1 MGLPPPD
8 FGHWT
13 LDVGLSVNMIQAI
26 FFDFNGVIIDDEPL
40 QMAAYKDVLAGQGID
55 LSESDYYSAL
65 GMDDRTF
72 VRAAFERAKK
82 KLTDDVL
89 QLMTEGKTA
98 RHRKLIEQEL
108 PLFPG
113 VVTLLKASA
122 REFSLGLVS
131 MAAADEIDYVLER
144 ARLSSLFSV
153 IVSAENVS
161 NCKPAPECYATA
173 LQKLNEKRLA
183 ERRLP
188 VLPREC
194 LVIEDSPP
202 GIMSGRA
209 AGMRTLGV
217 TNTVSEEQLRAAGAD
232 VVTPSLADWTGDAVH
247 HVFD

>member
-1 MGLPPPD
+1 
-8 FGHWT
+8 
-13 LDVGLSVNMIQAI
+13 MIQAI

-40 QMAAYKDVLAGQGID
+40 QMAAYKDVLAERGID
-55 LSESDYYSAL
+55 LTESDYYSAL

-72 VRAAFERAKK
+72 VRAAFERARK

-89 QLMTEGKTA
+89 QLMLEDKTV

-113 VVTLLKASA
+113 VVTFLKASA

-131 MAAADEIDYVLER
+131 MATADEINYVFER
-144 ARLSSLFSV
+144 ARLSPLFSV
-153 IVSAENVS
+153 VLSAENVS
-161 NCKPAPECYATA
+161 SCKPAPECYVTA
-173 LQKLNEKRLA
+173 VEKLNEKRLA

-188 VLPREC
+188 VLGSEC

-232 VVTPSLADWTGDAVH
+232 VVTASLADWTVDAVH

>member
-1 MGLPPPD
+1 
-8 FGHWT
+8 
-13 LDVGLSVNMIQAI
+13 MIQAI

-55 LSESDYYSAL
+55 LTESDYYSAL

-89 QLMTEGKTA
+89 QLMLEGKTV

-113 VVTLLKASA
+113 VVTFLKASA

-131 MAAADEIDYVLER
+131 MARADEIDYVLER
-144 ARLSSLFSV
+144 ARLSPLFSV
-153 IVSAENVS
+153 TVSAENVS
-161 NCKPAPECYATA
+161 KCKPAPECYATA

-188 VLPREC
+188 VLAREC

-232 VVTPSLADWTGDAVH
+232 VVTPSLADWTVDAVH

>member
-1 MGLPPPD
+1 
-8 FGHWT
+8 
-13 LDVGLSVNMIQAI
+13 MIQAI

-40 QMAAYKDVLAGQGID
+40 QMAAYKDVLVGQGID
-55 LSESDYYSAL
+55 LTESDYYSAL

-89 QLMTEGKTA
+89 QLMLEGKTV

-113 VVTLLKASA
+113 VVTFLKATA

-131 MAAADEIDYVLER
+131 MATADEINYALER

-153 IVSAENVS
+153 IVSAENVNS
-161 NCKPAPECYATA
+161 CKTAPECYAAA
-173 LQKLNEKRLA
+173 LHKLNEKTSS

-202 GIMSGRA
+202 GIMSGRE

-232 VVTPSLADWTGDAVH
+232 VVTASLADWTVDAVH
-247 HVFD
+247 HVFEP